1 MSSTAFAGFYKFT
14 GDISYVWNQGSL
26 APGYSVGNSVTF
38 VFRIDGAS
46 EGYTTQV
53 DGDTE
58 NVSGIN
64 VERTYFAEYLGGDA
78 ILHYDNGLKASLDGD
93 DTWEYNYAADLKNG
107 SSSERSGALKTE
119 TASNWISVST
129 DWSMGTNPPNVAN
142 WHKYEDLGSIFRLIQ
157 RITWLDGGQ
166 EVWAQ
171 YSVNNMQLV
180 EFTQELAD
188 MDLTGLAMKSMT
200 ATPIPGAVW
209 LLGTGLLG
217 LCGLR
222 RKFSA

>member
-14 GDISYVWNQGSL
+14 GDISYVWNQDSL
-26 APGYSVGNSVTF
+26 TPKYSVGNSVTF
-38 VFRIDGAS
+38 VFHIDGAS
-46 EGYTTQV
+46 DGYTTQV
-53 DGDTE
+53 DGDTD

-64 VERTYFAEYLGGDA
+64 IERTYFAEYLGGDA

-93 DTWEYNYAADLKNG
+93 DTWEYNYAADLRNG
-107 SSSERSGALKTE
+107 YSYERSGALKTE

-129 DWSMGTNPPNVAN
+129 DWGMGTTPPNVAN
-142 WHKYEDLGSIFRLIQ
+142 WHKYLGSAIFDFIQ
-157 RITWLDGGQ
+157 RISWMDGD
-166 EVWAQ
+166 EEAWAQ
-171 YSVNNMQLV
+171 YSVNNMRLV
-180 EFTQELAD
+180 EFTQELDD
-188 MDLTGLAMKSMT
+188 MDLKGLTMKSMT

-222 RKFSA
+222 RKFTA